1 MRISLGAAMLLLPLA
16 AAPARSQDRPQTLP
30 SRDVDI
36 TYRLGQ
42 INPATAPGI
51 IEQRMRW
58 DVTGGRLRVDPPTP
72 GLYVILDTRNHHM
85 TTGREADHAVLE
97 LDGMGGANAP
107 VPGSPPVD
115 NGIPFI
121 REGESRI
128 ASLTCTEWETK
139 DLAGAPALVCIT
151 DDGVL
156 LRAVTAGRTV
166 LEATKVTYG
175 PIDPSVFQVPA
186 NYVRLHPPPPAR

>member
-1 MRISLGAAMLLLPLA
+1 
-16 AAPARSQDRPQTLP
+16 
-30 SRDVDI
+30 VDI

-42 INPATAPGI
+42 INPATAPRI

-72 GLYVILDTRNHHM
+72 GLYVILDTHTHDM
-85 TTGREADHAVLE
+85 TTVREADHTVVE
-97 LDGMGGANAP
+97 MDGMGGPNAP
-107 VPGSPPVD
+107 VPGSPPVND
-115 NGIPFI
+115 GIPFI
-121 REGESRI
+121 REGESSV

-139 DLAGAPALVCIT
+139 DISGATALVCIT

-166 LEATKVTYG
+166 LEATKVSYG
-175 PIDPSVFQVPA
+175 PIDPSLFQVPA
-186 NYVRLHPPPPAR
+186 NYARLHLPSPTH